1 MYLNS
6 FDRLHVLEFLK
17 NKGMRCI
24 CTVVD
29 ACRGRFFSKWWCL
42 QGLHDIRTP
51 LCISANCYLD
61 CKEGYKMNE
70 EGVEICECANPHPVC
85 PSMEDCK
92 KQCTYGLK
100 VSRNGCHKCSCI
112 KCPTFSC
119 SKKCVHGYSVNRQ
132 GCKLCKCKGMYCKLK
147 WWREVEC
154 AVSCNVFEMV

>member
-6 FDRLHVLEFLK
+6 FDWCTWILK
-17 NKGMRCI
+17 NKEMRCI
-24 CTVVD
+24 CSRYT
-29 ACRGRFFSKWWCL
+29 CRGRFSKWWCL
-42 QGLHDIRTP
+42 WGLIFEP
-51 LCISANCYLD
+51 LSCISANCYLD

-154 AVSCNVFEMV
+154 AVSYNVFEIV